1 MKTPTLM
8 EPGKLLDDS
17 QIRAGATIKL
27 FVGDHI
33 WAYARGRRAST
44 LAGELDGTSLAINA
58 CKKRPN
64 YPRSWIAVSRGKTK
78 ITLTITAYGKPV
90 VLSTVTVLVR

>member
-58 CKKRPN
+58 CKEVPEL
-64 YPRSWIAVSRGKTK
+64 SALVDSSLAGKDQDHTHDN
-78 ITLTITAYGKPV
+78 
-90 VLSTVTVLVR
+90 SVR